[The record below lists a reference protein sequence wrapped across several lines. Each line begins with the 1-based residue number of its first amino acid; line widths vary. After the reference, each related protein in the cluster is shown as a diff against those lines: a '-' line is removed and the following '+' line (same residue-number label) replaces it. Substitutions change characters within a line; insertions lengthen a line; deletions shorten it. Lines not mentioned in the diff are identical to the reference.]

1 MFDFVA
7 KHKRILQVV
16 LGLTIIPF
24 AFFGLES
31 YTRTIGGAQN
41 VATVD
46 GNAITQREFGEE
58 MRKQLDRLRE
68 VIGRG
73 ADVAQFDTA
82 EMRLAVLESLISQ
95 RLVMAEVMKERLAM
109 SKEDVVASLLAAPEF
124 QEGGKFSSERYSMY
138 LRSRGMSD
146 EGNVAQL
153 RVELPAGRLAG
164 AISGSAFQ
172 SHVVA
177 ERLIALQG
185 EKREVAEALI
195 PAEQFLAGMKLDEAK
210 ARVFYDANLAEFK
223 VPERVRAE
231 YLVLSAAELGKDV
244 EVTDAELKD
253 AYNKLAGQLG
263 VAEQRRASHILLKTK
278 EEAEKIAAEAR
289 KEPQRFAELAKKHSQ
304 DPGSAENGG
313 DLGMNAR
320 GALAGKSLEDAIFSL
335 KSGEIGGPVQSEF
348 GFHVIRLTAIQGA
361 KVAVFEDVKK
371 DLAAEIAKQKGAK
384 KFAEVADA
392 FNNLVYEQSDSLKPA
407 AERYKLKIA
416 TSPWITRQPS
426 PEQGVLAN
434 PKLLGAL
441 FSPDS
446 IQQRRNTDAVE
457 VAPGVLVAARVAEH
471 QPEAQRPFA
480 EVKAEVERRL
490 ARREAAAMANKEGA
504 EKLALLVKG
513 GEAKLQWGAAKTVSR
528 RDAQGMPAPAL
539 RKVMTVD
546 ASKLP
551 AYTGLEGG
559 DRGYSIYRVTK
570 VVPGEFKAG
579 AQSNEELAAL
589 NQQAGAEQVEAYV
602 ASLRARAKVDVN
614 RANLEKK

>member
-31 YTRTIGGAQN
+31 YTRSVGGAQN
-41 VATVD
+41 VAVVE
-46 GNAITQREFGEE
+46 GSAITQREFGEE
-58 MRKQLDRLRE
+58 MRKHLERLRE

-73 ADVAQFDTA
+73 ADVAQFDTP
-82 EMRLAVLESLISQ
+82 EMRLAVLESIIAQ

-109 SKEDVVASLLAAPEF
+109 SKDTVVASILAAPEF

-138 LRSRGMSD
+138 LRARGMSD

-153 RVELPAGRLAG
+153 RVELPAGRLAS

-172 SHVVA
+172 SRVVA
-177 ERLIALQG
+177 ERLITLQG

-195 PAEQFLAGMKLDEAK
+195 PADQFLAGVKLDDAK
-210 ARVFYDANLAEFK
+210 VKAFYDANRAEFK

-231 YLVLSAAELGKDV
+231 YLVLSAEDLGKDV
-244 EVTDAELKD
+244 AVTDAELKE
-253 AYNKLAGQLG
+253 AYDRLAGQLG

-278 EEAEKIAAEAR
+278 EEAERIAAEAR
-289 KEPQRFAELAKKHSQ
+289 KDPKRFAELAKKHSQ
-304 DPGSAENGG
+304 DTGSAENGG

-348 GFHVIRLTAIQGA
+348 GFHVIRLAAIQAGKA
-361 KVAVFEDVKK
+361 TSFDEVKK
-371 DLAAEIAKQKGAK
+371 DLAADIAKQKGAK
-384 KFAEVADA
+384 RFAETADA

-407 AERYKLKIA
+407 AERYKLKVA
-416 TSPWITRQPS
+416 TSAWIARQPS
-426 PEQGVLAN
+426 AEQGVLAH
-434 PKLLGAL
+434 PKLLAAL
-441 FSPDS
+441 FSADS

-471 QPEAQRPFA
+471 QPEAQRPFE

-490 ARREAAAMANKEGA
+490 ARREAGALAQKEGA
-504 EKLALLVKG
+504 EKLALLAKG
-513 GEAKLQWGAAKTVSR
+513 GDAGLKWGAPKTVSR
-528 RDAQGMPAPAL
+528 RDAQGTPAPAL
-539 RKVMTVD
+539 TRIMTLD

-551 AYTGLEGG
+551 AYTGMEGG
-559 DRGYSIYRVTK
+559 DRGYAIYRVTK

-579 AQSNEELAAL
+579 AQSDEELAAL

-602 ASLRARAKVDVN
+602 ASLRARAKVEIN